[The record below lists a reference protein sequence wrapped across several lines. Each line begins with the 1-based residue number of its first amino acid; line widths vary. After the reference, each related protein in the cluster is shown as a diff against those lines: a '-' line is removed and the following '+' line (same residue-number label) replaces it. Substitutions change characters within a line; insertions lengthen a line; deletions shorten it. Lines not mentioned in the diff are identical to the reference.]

1 MYLDDSSLM
10 NILEEVAECRLHA
23 GEILL
28 VDLGLELDNRKVLVA
43 QGVETCDENFM
54 AKGRVEGWLLQGETE
69 GQVRG
74 TDQSRSWPST
84 CMESSRWRVALCK
97 WVEKRRRIA
106 ASPSL
111 VRMK

>member
-1 MYLDDSSLM
+1 M
-10 NILEEVAECRLHA
+10 NISEQAADFCGQITKV
-23 GEILL
+23 IL

-97 WVEKRRRIA
+97 WVER
-106 ASPSL
+106 
-111 VRMK
+111 

>member
-1 MYLDDSSLM
+1 M
-10 NILEEVAECRLHA
+10 NISEQAADFCGQITKV
-23 GEILL
+23 IL

-54 AKGRVEGWLLQGETE
+54 AKGRVEGWVLQGETE

-74 TDQSRSWPST
+74 ADQSRSWPST